1 MVLRTPQPRDVPK
14 RAVNVP
20 AAAVVPPIAP
30 GAANVAPP
38 SVAALTLVS
47 DAPLIAGRF
56 PSSFVASIEVAAEI
70 VPGAMNVLGM
80 ERAGVVV
87 PVPTVIW
94 FAVPVTL
101 VTVPEPLPPPLKL
114 AVTAWLGFSVAVADP
129 DVYVEHLIL
138 SQTAPPGVICQL
150 PAAVALVTLDPP
162 AIGKAWIAFQV
173 VLSIV
178 ASNCSVPE
186 NVP

>member
-101 VTVPEPLPPPLKL
+101 VTVPEPLPPPPLKL

-129 DVYVEHLIL
+129 DEYVEHLIL
-138 SQTAPPGVICQL
+138 THTAPPGVICHE
-150 PAAVALVTLDPP
+150 PAAVADVTLDPP
-162 AIGKAWIAFQV
+162 AIGKA
-173 VLSIV
+173 
-178 ASNCSVPE
+178 
-186 NVP
+186 